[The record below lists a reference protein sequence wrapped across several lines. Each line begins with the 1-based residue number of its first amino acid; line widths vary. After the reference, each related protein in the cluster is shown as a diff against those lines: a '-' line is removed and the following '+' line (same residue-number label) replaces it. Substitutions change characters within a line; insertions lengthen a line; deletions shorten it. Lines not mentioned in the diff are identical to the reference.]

1 MGLLRGV
8 RMSLELRGVWQH
20 GYERT
25 LRGLARECGVP
36 NDTIAAHPPA
46 PPDEMIRLS
55 AQADIGLALEPGTTP
70 NNDLAISNKLYT
82 YILAGNAV
90 VASNTSGQ
98 SAAMADLNGAAVTYV
113 AGAADSLADALSVWL
128 ADRAALGRARAEA
141 WRLGERRFNWDV
153 EKREFLRVAEATLLA
168 GRLQEEPIGRDRRL
182 SHA

>member
-8 RMSLELRGVWQH
+8 RMRLDLRGVWQR
-20 GYERT
+20 GYESM

-36 NDTIAAHPPA
+36 NDAIAAHPPA

-55 AQADIGLALEPGTTP
+55 AQADIGLALEPGTTL
-70 NNDLAISNKLYT
+70 NNDIAISNKLYT

-98 SAAMADLNGAAVTYV
+98 SMAVADLNGAAVTYS
-113 AGAADSLADALSVWL
+113 AGAPDSLADALSVWL
-128 ADRAALGRARAEA
+128 SDRAALGRARAEA

-153 EKREFLRVAEATLLA
+153 EKREFLRVAEDALLG
-168 GRLQEEPIGRDRRL
+168 GRLQEERIRSDRRL